1 MHVYPHPL
9 LTQVFRG
16 NFYMV
21 RFGAPSLKRH
31 LLLSNW
37 QGLVETLVAR
47 AGYLS
52 AEDRQKLV
60 KIRLAVQQQN
70 RSKVKSKFT
79 GIPKLLKSSQLLGR
93 ILKHTSLY
101 STTTTNTT
109 RAKELP

>member
-47 AGYLS
+47 GGYLS
-52 AEDRQKLV
+52 LEDRAQLV

-70 RSKVKSKFT
+70 RSKVKNKFT
-79 GIPKLLKSSQLLGR
+79 GIPKLLKSSQLLG
-93 ILKHTSLY
+93 
-101 STTTTNTT
+101 
-109 RAKELP
+109 